1 MNRRVLAIAALV
13 IAALTALALVDP
25 QAAVDALSDAGP
37 AEAILFFLFYI
48 ASALLLLP
56 GSILTLAAGFLFG
69 MWGGLAL
76 TSLSSTAAAVAAFL
90 VGRHLAHDM
99 VDSKL
104 GGSPKLSALQGAVA
118 QGGFTVVLL
127 TRLSP
132 LFPYNILNYLFSLTR
147 VRTRDYAVASWL
159 GMLPGTALYV
169 SIGAT
174 ARSLGELTT
183 SGPPSP
189 ARLGLLALGVLTT
202 LAVTALLTR
211 RARAILSERTDLVT
225 PDAA

>member
-1 MNRRVLAIAALV
+1 MRRRLIAISLLVVAAL
-13 IAALTALALVDP
+13 AALALVDP
-25 QAAVDALSDAGP
+25 EAAVASLSQAGP
-37 AEAILFFLFYI
+37 AEALLFFAFYVV
-48 ASALLLLP
+48 SALLLLP
-56 GSILTLAAGFLFG
+56 GSLLTLAAGFLFG

-76 TSLSSTAAAVAAFL
+76 TSISSTAAALAAFL
-90 VGRHLAHDM
+90 VGRHLAHDL
-99 VDSKL
+99 VSGRL
-104 GGSPKLSALQGAVA
+104 GGSPKLAALSDAVS

-132 LFPYNILNYLFSLTR
+132 LFPYNVLNYLFSLTQ
-147 VRTRDYAVASWL
+147 VRTRDYALASWL

-174 ARSLGELTT
+174 ARSLGELSA

-189 ARLGLLALGVLTT
+189 ARLGLLGLGVLTT

-211 RARAILSERTDLVT
+211 RARAILAQRTELVA
-225 PDAA
+225 DAP

>member
-76 TSLSSTAAAVAAFL
+76 TSLSSTAAAVAA
-90 VGRHLAHDM
+90 
-99 VDSKL
+99 
-104 GGSPKLSALQGAVA
+104 
-118 QGGFTVVLL
+118 
-127 TRLSP
+127 
-132 LFPYNILNYLFSLTR
+132 
-147 VRTRDYAVASWL
+147 
-159 GMLPGTALYV
+159 
-169 SIGAT
+169 
-174 ARSLGELTT
+174 
-183 SGPPSP
+183 
-189 ARLGLLALGVLTT
+189 
-202 LAVTALLTR
+202 
-211 RARAILSERTDLVT
+211 
-225 PDAA
+225 